1 MGLLEDARNIQRK
14 DPAARSVLEVML
26 LYPGFHIL
34 VYHRIA
40 HWLYQHKHFFLA
52 RWVSQHGRHR
62 TGIEIHPGATIGKC
76 LFIDHGMGIV
86 FGETCE
92 IGDNCTIYHGVTLGG
107 TGKDTGKRHPTLGNN
122 VLIGAGTK
130 VLGPVFIGDNARIG
144 AGSVVLRNLPA
155 NCTAVGVPAEVVRI
169 NNKAVNP
176 ADDLD
181 QQDLP
186 DIVSQRLTDL
196 DRRLSQLE
204 KARIGGGGGALCQRF
219 TDADCFPQSFG
230 RSVGTGHQFGSQYG
244 SCFCGASFGQFGWCC
259 FEQARL
265 YGGNSPYHSSYC
277 RFTFHYGTYCFRFPK
292 SKGQCYFADYRCD
305 DWLHSQCGDRCAEIF
320 QCGGGYSC
328 ICHLGVG
335 KFCPC
340 IGRMPPMPRPL
351 RSTSPP
357 GVARCSIASAL
368 SRRIGRRWS

>member
-40 HWLYQHKHFFLA
+40 HWLYEHKHFFLA

-122 VLIGAGTK
+122 VLIGAG
-130 VLGPVFIGDNARIG
+130 
-144 AGSVVLRNLPA
+144 
-155 NCTAVGVPAEVVRI
+155 AEVVRI

-204 KARIGGGGGALCQRF
+204 KAAQGDIPPTAAQIAARQR
-219 TDADCFPQSFG
+219 
-230 RSVGTGHQFGSQYG
+230 
-244 SCFCGASFGQFGWCC
+244 
-259 FEQARL
+259 
-265 YGGNSPYHSSYC
+265 
-277 RFTFHYGTYCFRFPK
+277 K
-292 SKGQCYFADYRCD
+292 
-305 DWLHSQCGDRCAEIF
+305 
-320 QCGGGYSC
+320 
-328 ICHLGVG
+328 
-335 KFCPC
+335 
-340 IGRMPPMPRPL
+340 
-351 RSTSPP
+351 
-357 GVARCSIASAL
+357 
-368 SRRIGRRWS
+368 

>member
-14 DPAARSVLEVML
+14 DPAARSVLEVIL

-40 HWLYQHKHFFLA
+40 HWLYQHKRFFLA
-52 RWVSQHGRHR
+52 RWVSQHGRHK
-62 TGIEIHPGATIGKC
+62 TGIEIHPGATIGRC

-122 VLIGAGTK
+122 VLIGAG
-130 VLGPVFIGDNARIG
+130 
-144 AGSVVLRNLPA
+144 SVVLCNLPA

-186 DIVSQRLTDL
+186 DIVAQRLTDL
-196 DRRLSQLE
+196 DRRL
-204 KARIGGGGGALCQRF
+204 GALENAAQGD
-219 TDADCFPQSFG
+219 TPPTAAQI
-230 RSVGTGHQFGSQYG
+230 
-244 SCFCGASFGQFGWCC
+244 A
-259 FEQARL
+259 ARQ
-265 YGGNSPYHSSYC
+265 
-277 RFTFHYGTYCFRFPK
+277 K
-292 SKGQCYFADYRCD
+292 S
-305 DWLHSQCGDRCAEIF
+305 
-320 QCGGGYSC
+320 
-328 ICHLGVG
+328 
-335 KFCPC
+335 
-340 IGRMPPMPRPL
+340 
-351 RSTSPP
+351 
-357 GVARCSIASAL
+357 
-368 SRRIGRRWS
+368 

>member
-1 MGLLEDARNIQRK
+1 MPAAGFVCKKVWRFSLHFLATLPKRRFLCPAGGLAATIPSISLYIPARLCYYNRHDVNVGKRGLLMGLLEDARNIQRK
-14 DPAARSVLEVML
+14 DPAARSVLEVIL

-40 HWLYQHKHFFLA
+40 HGLYQPKRFCLA
-52 RWVSQHGRHR
+52 RWVSQHGRRR
-62 TGIEIHPGATIGKC
+62 TGIEIHPGATIGRC

-130 VLGPVFIGDNARIG
+130 VLGPVYIGDNARIG
-144 AGSVVLRNLPA
+144 AGSVVLCNLPA

-186 DIVSQRLTDL
+186 DVVAQRIRDL
-196 DRRLSQLE
+196 DRRIGALE
-204 KARIGGGGGALCQRF
+204 KAAQGDTPPTA
-219 TDADCFPQSFG
+219 
-230 RSVGTGHQFGSQYG
+230 SQI
-244 SCFCGASFGQFGWCC
+244 A
-259 FEQARL
+259 ARQK
-265 YGGNSPYHSSYC
+265 P
-277 RFTFHYGTYCFRFPK
+277 
-292 SKGQCYFADYRCD
+292 
-305 DWLHSQCGDRCAEIF
+305 
-320 QCGGGYSC
+320 
-328 ICHLGVG
+328 
-335 KFCPC
+335 
-340 IGRMPPMPRPL
+340 
-351 RSTSPP
+351 
-357 GVARCSIASAL
+357 
-368 SRRIGRRWS
+368 